1 MVSVNSQNY
10 EFSENTSI
18 RMMINKYSEY
28 DKAMKINNEL
38 MIILN
43 EKRVKLEDI
52 DSIFVKEND
61 KIVLLH
67 SIAGG

>member
-52 DSIFVKEND
+52 DQYICKR
-61 KIVLLH
+61 L
-67 SIAGG
+67 